1 MKLLNLNK
9 FFLTLILFIFFLPL
23 SSEEGVDIWKK
34 ENIKENRKTKNL
46 PNSDLKKIESKI
58 KTTSIIPKEININSN
73 ISDTSSN
80 LIYGIFDPDEN
91 DLTIDIWV
99 NSEGTKIKDTIERI
113 DKINLSSF
121 SEEIFINTLFTIAK
135 LPGQNMTNEEFINYK
150 FNWLIKNKKDDL
162 IAAFL
167 NRNNEFPNKKKV
179 IKYLVDENIAKANL
193 SEACKDITL
202 ISRDVKD
209 SYLDQ
214 FKIICLIKNNKKD
227 QAQLTL
233 DLLRE
238 QKLSNEFFDTKINF
252 LLGLT
257 EKLDNKINDTNLL
270 NFYLSSITIPDFKYS
285 PNKKTNKKIWQYL
298 TAANLFKI
306 DNLDNKDQIKE
317 LEIVADSGSLPISY
331 IFGIY
336 KNLKFNFNDFLN
348 TDEVFPTLD
357 AVSARA
363 LVYQKILLS
372 DNIETKLKYIFLLND
387 LFNKDKLVN
396 ISNKYLDNE
405 LKALDQNTI
414 PPAYAQLVFENTTY
428 KKKIKFEKIRYN
440 NKSYYTSK
448 ILTFYTEN
456 NISKKKI
463 EKEIKNVYK
472 KIKKNKKYKISIKDV
487 MLFES
492 LQSDGF
498 TIPIDLTNEKI
509 VKDNLPPTEL
519 LNFGKNNEIGML
531 LLKIVELIGEDEILD
546 LDDQTIYF
554 INHLL
559 IKSNLKK
566 LSTKILAT
574 TLPERSKI

>member
-1 MKLLNLNK
+1 M
-9 FFLTLILFIFFLPL
+9 
-23 SSEEGVDIWKK
+23 
-34 ENIKENRKTKNL
+34 
-46 PNSDLKKIESKI
+46 
-58 KTTSIIPKEININSN
+58 
-73 ISDTSSN
+73 
-80 LIYGIFDPDEN
+80 
-91 DLTIDIWV
+91 
-99 NSEGTKIKDTIERI
+99 
-113 DKINLSSF
+113 
-121 SEEIFINTLFTIAK
+121 
-135 LPGQNMTNEEFINYK
+135 
-150 FNWLIKNKKDDL
+150 
-162 IAAFL
+162 
-167 NRNNEFPNKKKV
+167 
-179 IKYLVDENIAKANL
+179 
-193 SEACKDITL
+193 
-202 ISRDVKD
+202 
-209 SYLDQ
+209 
-214 FKIICLIKNNKKD
+214 
-227 QAQLTL
+227 
-233 DLLRE
+233 
-238 QKLSNEFFDTKINF
+238 
-252 LLGLT
+252 
-257 EKLDNKINDTNLL
+257 
-270 NFYLSSITIPDFKYS
+270 
-285 PNKKTNKKIWQYL
+285 
-298 TAANLFKI
+298 FKI